1 MIQANVYNNA
11 NNWANAN
18 SLAYTYKDPVA
29 MDSNSTPN
37 GGEKGEHTHNL
48 AINQSGA
55 GQAHNNIPPY
65 YALAYIM
72 KL

>member
-1 MIQANVYNNA
+1 
-11 NNWANAN
+11 
-18 SLAYTYKDPVA
+18 
-29 MDSNSTPN
+29 
-37 GGEKGEHTHNL
+37 L